1 MLVMGGIVGG
11 AGPGATPVGGAKLR
25 AGWRDTLSTVGN
37 LPIRESRRR
46 IIDRREDI
54 NDADGLLF

>member
-11 AGPGATPVGGAKLR
+11 AGPGAATPVGGGAKLR

-46 IIDRREDI
+46 IIDRRED
-54 NDADGLLF
+54 DQ